1 MHYLISEC
9 CDAIPDHEH
18 VSQITGEERHQGICS
33 DCKEHAEFVWNDTV
47 SYPTEDPELHT
58 VSLDI
63 ARYIVN
69 CMPEIVDE
77 VAYLL
82 RLAYNN
88 YESRE
93 QDIDPVEEMKDN
105 YMYNQTVK
113 PWNAKRD

>member
-1 MHYLISEC
+1 
-9 CDAIPDHEH
+9 
-18 VSQITGEERHQGICS
+18 
-33 DCKEHAEFVWNDTV
+33 
-47 SYPTEDPELHT
+47 
-58 VSLDI
+58 
-63 ARYIVN
+63 
-69 CMPEIVDE
+69 MPEIVDE

-93 QDIDPVEEMKDN
+93 QDIDPVQEMKEN

>member
-33 DCKEHAEFVWNDTV
+33 DC
-47 SYPTEDPELHT
+47 
-58 VSLDI
+58 
-63 ARYIVN
+63 
-69 CMPEIVDE
+69 MPEIVDE

-93 QDIDPVEEMKDN
+93 QDIDPVQEMKEN